1 MLFFF
6 WRWVY
11 NDMSSIIRFY
21 KESRLLLMSF
31 FSRLKKEKSQQQPP
45 KNWVQALFRDFDI
58 IYIFVAF
65 MLVYVLFFRAV
76 VVVGDSMYNTLA
88 SGDYLLV
95 LNNLVYKD
103 PKAGDIIV
111 ASKDSFRGG
120 ECIIK
125 RVIATEGQEVDI
137 DFSTGRVYVDG
148 VLLDEPYLHSPTT
161 RPEGVRFPLVVEEG
175 CLFVMG
181 DNRNRSTDSRTDE
194 IGCVDTRYI
203 LGKAYFVMFP
213 VKSFGGIQ
221 TEFEPPVEEV
231 NDEVAQ

>member
-1 MLFFF
+1 MQDEFDFEQIPAQPQAEPQPEPEAKPSRKKLTKAQMFFKD
-6 WRWVY
+6 VK
-11 NDMSSIIRFY
+11 DVLVI
-21 KESRLLLMSF
+21 
-31 FSRLKKEKSQQQPP
+31 
-45 KNWVQALFRDFDI
+45 VT
-58 IYIFVAF
+58 VF

-76 VVVGDSMYNTLA
+76 VVVGDSMYDTLA

-137 DFSTGRVYVDG
+137 DFATGRVYVDG
-148 VLLDEPYLHSPTT
+148 ELLDEPYLHSPTT
-161 RPEGVRFPLVVEEG
+161 RPEGMRFPLVVEEG

-181 DNRNRSTDSRTDE
+181 DNRKVSIDSRNTSV
-194 IGCVDTRYI
+194 GCVAQEQIVGRI
-203 LGKAYFVMFP
+203 VFRIWPIAKM
-213 VKSFGGIQ
+213 GI
-221 TEFEPPVEEV
+221 VH
-231 NDEVAQ
+231 